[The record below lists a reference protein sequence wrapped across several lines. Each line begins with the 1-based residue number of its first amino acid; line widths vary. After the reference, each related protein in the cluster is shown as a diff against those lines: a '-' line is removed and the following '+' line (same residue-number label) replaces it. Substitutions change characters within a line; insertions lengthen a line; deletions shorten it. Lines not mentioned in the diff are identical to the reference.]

1 LTLRNP
7 TSTFSFSQLVGFRC
21 RLTQPTNI
29 LQLYAIIKRSLI
41 NNYPGIMSDFNNYI
55 QDLQENS
62 QRGGERSHYPSL
74 KRLIEG
80 LMIGIN
86 ARIEEKGNQ
95 AGIPDLTIRKNERI
109 LGYIEAKDIHVDLGK
124 IQKTAQ
130 IKRYL
135 ESNIGYNLILTN
147 YLEFRWYVNGE
158 CEKTAQLADFKSGK
172 IILVNDLQPIREL
185 LQLFLNQKA
194 KDINNYYDLAKEMAA
209 YTKTI
214 RNAIQS
220 SLEIETTT
228 EELNRL
234 QETFKKLLLLDID
247 NDKFAD
253 MYAQTIAY
261 GLFTAKIGHAQNPG
275 EFAFNRTTASIYIT
289 DKIPFLKGLFDLVL
303 GTNSVS
309 KIHKSIE
316 NLIEL
321 FNTINMTNILENF
334 GQETRTEDPVIHF
347 YGTFLAAYESSLRKS
362 RGVYYTPEPVVNFI
376 VRSVNDILV
385 NEEIFDLEYG
395 LGNRKVTILDPA
407 TGTGTFLYAV
417 IKQIRDN
424 VAKYGVDK
432 WNSFLRDAKLLKRL
446 FGFELLMTPYTIA
459 HLKLGLLLGDL
470 GYKFAPAER
479 LKIYLTNAL
488 EAGIKSGELIPGI
501 TQIIAEESS
510 QAAKVKTEISVTV
523 VLGNPPYAVSSQNA
537 SKRKRVLNQDER
549 YLADIEYTGSTW
561 NRIYKT
567 GKAGKTITELTHIGE
582 LLELYK
588 GRVRLEGEKNIQPL
602 DDDYIKFIRFA
613 QYQIENNA
621 QNAGIIG
628 FITNHSYLN
637 GLIHRGMR
645 EELLKYFDRLYIMDL
660 HGNSLLKETTPE
672 GNIDQNVFDIQQG
685 VAILIAVRE
694 KDKPDYGSTAY
705 KSRDGVKEM
714 AKVLYYDLWGRRE
727 DKYKFLESAS
737 LDNVNW
743 IEVKPTEPNYFF
755 APKDFDYEDEYKK
768 EWLLKDIFTKY
779 ATGIE
784 TGKDLYLVSFEKKSL
799 EDVIKDLI
807 NPSTS
812 LLEIEQKYNI
822 KDTTGWPFSKKR
834 TDLSKSSFNSFKMKL
849 YCYRPFDNRY
859 IYFDEFL
866 RRPHKDI
873 MVNLL
878 HDNLTLMA
886 SRQQSEIGFYHI
898 FITNNLG
905 DCNALSLN
913 SRERNYYFPLYTY
926 PNTENKQTNLF
937 LEKTPNLSPKFLE
950 AIKEK
955 LGKIPT
961 PEQIFYYAYAIFHS
975 PTYRTRYAE
984 FLKIDFPRL
993 PLTSNQNLFNSL
1005 AIKGEELV
1013 NLHLMKSDTL
1023 NNLMTTYQTIEDN
1036 QVSEVTYNSEL
1047 QRVYINKQSYFT
1059 NIPPHIWEFKIGGYQ
1074 VLDKWLKDR
1083 KNAKRQL
1090 STEEINHYQK
1100 IVISL
1105 TETFRIM
1112 EEIDRIIPGF
1122 PII

>member
-1 LTLRNP
+1 
-7 TSTFSFSQLVGFRC
+7 
-21 RLTQPTNI
+21 
-29 LQLYAIIKRSLI
+29 
-41 NNYPGIMSDFNNYI
+41 MSDFNNYI

-74 KRLIEG
+74 KRLIED

-95 AGIPDLTIRKNERI
+95 AGIPDLTIRKNDRI
-109 LGYIEAKDIHVDLGK
+109 LGYIEAKDIHIDLGK

-135 ESNIGYNLILTN
+135 ESNIGDNLILTN
-147 YLEFRWYVNGE
+147 YLEFWWYVDGE
-158 CEKTAQLADFKSGK
+158 CEKTAKLADLEEGK
-172 IILVNDLQPIREL
+172 IILINNLQPIREL

-228 EELNRL
+228 EELNQL
-234 QETFKKLLLLDID
+234 KSTFKKLLLLDID

-275 EFAFNRTTASIYIT
+275 QFAFNRTTASIYIS
-289 DKIPFLKGLFDLVL
+289 DRIPFLKGLFDLVL
-303 GTNSVS
+303 GTDSVS

-316 NLIEL
+316 NLIDL
-321 FNTINMTNILENF
+321 FNTIDMTNILENF

-347 YGTFLAAYESSLRKS
+347 YETFLAAYESSLRKS

-376 VRSVNDILV
+376 VRSVDNILDQV
-385 NEEIFDLEYG
+385 FDLEYG

-424 VAKYGVDK
+424 VAKFDIRQ
-432 WNSFLRDAKLLKRL
+432 WNNFLRGARLLNRL

-470 GYKFAPAER
+470 GYKFVPEER
-479 LKIYLTNAL
+479 LKVYLTNAL
-488 EAGIKSGELIPGI
+488 ETGIKEGDLIPGI

-510 QAAKVKTEISVTV
+510 QAGKVKTEIPVMV
-523 VLGNPPYAVSSQNA
+523 VLGNPPYSVSSQNA

-549 YLADIEYTGSTW
+549 YLADIEYTGSAW

-588 GRVRLEGEKNIQPL
+588 GRVRLEKEKNIQPL

-613 QYQIENNA
+613 QYQI
-621 QNAGIIG
+621 QKTPKGYGIIG

-645 EELLKYFDRLYIMDL
+645 EELLKYFDTLYIMDL

-672 GNIDQNVFDIQQG
+672 GNVDQNVFDIQQG

-694 KDKPDYGSTAY
+694 KSEPDYFSTAY

-714 AKVLYYDLWGRRE
+714 AKVLYYDVWGRRE

-737 LDNVNW
+737 LDNINW

-755 APKDFDYEDEYKK
+755 APKNLDYEDEYNK
-768 EWLLKDIFTKY
+768 ELSINDIFPVY
-779 ATGIE
+779 AAGVKTRRDNVCVDYDRE
-784 TGKDLYLVSFEKKSL
+784 TLLNRFCDISINTNL
-799 EDVIKDLI
+799 EELK
-807 NPSTS
+807 
-812 LLEIEQKYNI
+812 EKYNI
-822 KDTTGWPFSKKR
+822 KDTEYWNLEKAKLDIKQDEIESK
-834 TDLSKSSFNSFKMKL
+834 LLL
-849 YCYRPFDNRY
+849 YAYRPFDNRWVY
-859 IYFDEFL
+859 YN
-866 RRPHKDI
+866 HKIIERGDSRKEL
-873 MVNLL
+873 MGHLL
-878 HDNLTLMA
+878 KGNNIALL
-886 SRQQSEIGFYHI
+886 SCRQQVEPGFYHI
-898 FITNNLG
+898 FCSEILTEH
-905 DCNALSLN
+905 CTVSLK
-913 SRERNYYFPLYTY
+913 SREATYVFPLYTY
-926 PNTENKQTNLF
+926 PNTENDQTNLF
-937 LEKTPNLSPKFLE
+937 IERTPNLSPTFLKT
-950 AIKEK
+950 IKEK

-961 PEQIFYYAYAIFHS
+961 PEEIFYYAYAIFHS

-993 PLTSNQNLFNSL
+993 PLTSNQKLFHEL

-1013 NLHLMKSDTL
+1013 NLHLMKSDKL
-1023 NNLMTTYQTIEDN
+1023 NNLITTYQTIGNN
-1036 QVSEVTYNSEL
+1036 QVTEVTYNSEL

-1059 NIPPHIWEFKIGGYQ
+1059 DIPPHIWEFKIGGYQ

-1083 KNAKRQL
+1083 KNANRKL
-1090 STEEINHYQK
+1090 SVEEINHYQK
-1100 IVISL
+1100 IVIAL
-1105 TETFRIM
+1105 TDTLRLM
-1112 EEIDRIIPGF
+1112 QEIDKIIPGF
-1122 PII
+1122 PIE

>member
-1 LTLRNP
+1 
-7 TSTFSFSQLVGFRC
+7 
-21 RLTQPTNI
+21 
-29 LQLYAIIKRSLI
+29 
-41 NNYPGIMSDFNNYI
+41 MSDFNNYI

-95 AGIPDLTIRKNERI
+95 AGIPDLTIRKNDRI
-109 LGYIEAKDIHVDLGK
+109 LGYIEAKDIHIDLGK

-147 YLEFRWYVNGE
+147 YLEFWWYVDGE
-158 CEKTAQLADFKSGK
+158 CEKTAKLADLEEGK
-172 IILVNDLQPIREL
+172 IILINNLQPIREL
-185 LQLFLNQKA
+185 LQLFLNQTA

-228 EELNRL
+228 EELNQL
-234 QETFKKLLLLDID
+234 KSTFKKLLLLDID

-275 EFAFNRTTASIYIT
+275 QFAFNRTTASIYIT
-289 DKIPFLKGLFDLVL
+289 DRIPFLKGLFDLVL
-303 GTNSVS
+303 GTDSVS

-316 NLIEL
+316 NLIDL
-321 FNTINMTNILENF
+321 FNTIDMTNILENF

-347 YGTFLAAYESSLRKS
+347 YETFLAAYESSLRKS

-376 VRSVNDILV
+376 VRSVDNILDQV
-385 NEEIFDLEYG
+385 FDLEYG

-424 VAKYGVDK
+424 VANFDIRQ
-432 WNSFLRDAKLLKRL
+432 WNNFLRGARLLNRL

-470 GYKFAPAER
+470 GYKFVPEER
-479 LKIYLTNAL
+479 LKVYLTNAL
-488 EAGIKSGELIPGI
+488 EAGIKEGDLIPGI

-510 QAAKVKTEISVTV
+510 QAGKVKTEIPVMV
-523 VLGNPPYAVSSQNA
+523 VLGNPPYSVSSQNA

-549 YLADIEYTGSTW
+549 YLADVEYTGSAW

-588 GRVRLEGEKNIQPL
+588 GRVRLEKEKNIQPL

-613 QYQIENNA
+613 QYQI
-621 QNAGIIG
+621 QKTPKGYGIIG

-645 EELLKYFDRLYIMDL
+645 EELLKYFDTLYIMDL

-672 GNIDQNVFDIQQG
+672 GNVDQNVFDIQQG

-694 KDKPDYGSTAY
+694 KSKPDYGSTAY
-705 KSRDGVKEM
+705 KSRDNVKEM
-714 AKVLYYDLWGRRE
+714 AKVLYYDVWGRRE

-737 LDNVNW
+737 LDNINW

-755 APKDFDYEDEYKK
+755 APKNLDYEDEYNK
-768 EWLLKDIFTKY
+768 ELSINDIFPVY
-779 ATGIE
+779 AAGVKIRRDNVCVDYDRE
-784 TGKDLYLVSFEKKSL
+784 TLLNRFCDISINTNL
-799 EDVIKDLI
+799 EELK
-807 NPSTS
+807 
-812 LLEIEQKYNI
+812 EKYNI
-822 KDTTGWPFSKKR
+822 KDTEYWNLEKAKLDIKQDEIESK
-834 TDLSKSSFNSFKMKL
+834 LLL
-849 YCYRPFDNRY
+849 YAYRPFDNRWVY
-859 IYFDEFL
+859 YN
-866 RRPHKDI
+866 HKIIERGDSRKEL
-873 MVNLL
+873 MGHLL
-878 HDNLTLMA
+878 KGNNIALL
-886 SRQQSEIGFYHI
+886 SCRQQVEPGFYHI
-898 FITNNLG
+898 FCSEILTEH
-905 DCNALSLN
+905 CTVSLK
-913 SRERNYYFPLYTY
+913 SREATYVFPLYTY
-926 PNTENKQTNLF
+926 PNTENDQTNLF
-937 LEKTPNLSPKFLE
+937 IERTPNLSPTFLKT
-950 AIKEK
+950 IKEK

-961 PEQIFYYAYAIFHS
+961 PEKIFYYAYAIFHS

-993 PLTSNQNLFNSL
+993 PLTSNQKLFYEL

-1013 NLHLMKSDTL
+1013 NLHLMKSDKL
-1023 NNLMTTYQTIEDN
+1023 NNLITTYQTIGDN
-1036 QVSEVTYNSEL
+1036 QVTEVTYNSEL

-1059 NIPPHIWEFKIGGYQ
+1059 DIPPHIWEFKIGGYQ

-1083 KNAKRQL
+1083 KNANRKL
-1090 STEEINHYQK
+1090 SVEEINHYQK
-1100 IVISL
+1100 IVIAL
-1105 TETFRIM
+1105 TDTLRLM
-1112 EEIDRIIPGF
+1112 QEIDKIIPGF
-1122 PII
+1122 PIE

>member
-1 LTLRNP
+1 M
-7 TSTFSFSQLVGFRC
+7 F
-21 RLTQPTNI
+21 
-29 LQLYAIIKRSLI
+29 
-41 NNYPGIMSDFNNYI
+41 DFNNYI

-74 KRLIEG
+74 KRLIED

-95 AGIPDLTIRKNERI
+95 AGIPDLTIRKNDRI
-109 LGYIEAKDIHVDLGK
+109 LGYIEAKDIHIDLGK

-147 YLEFRWYVNGE
+147 YLEFWWYVDGE
-158 CEKTAQLADFKSGK
+158 CEKTAKLADLEEGK
-172 IILVNDLQPIREL
+172 IILINNLQPIREL
-185 LQLFLNQKA
+185 LQLFLNQTA

-228 EELNRL
+228 EELNQL
-234 QETFKKLLLLDID
+234 KSTFKKLLLLDID

-275 EFAFNRTTASIYIT
+275 QFAFNRTTASIYIT
-289 DKIPFLKGLFDLVL
+289 DRIPFLKGLFDLVL
-303 GTNSVS
+303 GTDSVS

-316 NLIEL
+316 NLIDL
-321 FNTINMTNILENF
+321 FNTIDMTNILENF

-347 YGTFLAAYESSLRKS
+347 YETFLAAYESSLRKS

-376 VRSVNDILV
+376 VRSVDNILDQV
-385 NEEIFDLEYG
+385 FDLEYG

-424 VAKYGVDK
+424 VANFDIRQ
-432 WNSFLRDAKLLKRL
+432 WNNFLRGARLLNRL

-470 GYKFAPAER
+470 GYKFVPEER
-479 LKIYLTNAL
+479 LKVYLTNAL
-488 EAGIKSGELIPGI
+488 EAGIKEGDLIPGI

-510 QAAKVKTEISVTV
+510 QAGKVKTEIPVMV
-523 VLGNPPYAVSSQNA
+523 VLGNPPYSVSSQNA

-549 YLADIEYTGSTW
+549 YLADVEYTGSAW

-567 GKAGKTITELTHIGE
+567 GRAGKTITELTHIGE

-588 GRVRLEGEKNIQPL
+588 GRVRLEKEKNIQPL

-613 QYQIENNA
+613 QYQI
-621 QNAGIIG
+621 QKTPQGYGIIG

-645 EELLKYFDRLYIMDL
+645 EELLKYFDTLYIMDL

-672 GNIDQNVFDIQQG
+672 GNVDQNVFDIQQG

-694 KDKPDYGSTAY
+694 KSEPDYFSTAY

-714 AKVLYYDLWGRRE
+714 AKVLYYDVWGRRE

-737 LDNVNW
+737 LDNINW

-755 APKDFDYEDEYKK
+755 APKNLDYEDEYNK
-768 EWLLKDIFTKY
+768 ELSINDIFPVY
-779 ATGIE
+779 AAGVKTRRDNVCVDYDRE
-784 TGKDLYLVSFEKKSL
+784 TLLNRFCDISINTNL
-799 EDVIKDLI
+799 EELK
-807 NPSTS
+807 
-812 LLEIEQKYNI
+812 EKYNI
-822 KDTTGWPFSKKR
+822 KDTEYWNLEKAKLDIKQDEIESK
-834 TDLSKSSFNSFKMKL
+834 LLL
-849 YCYRPFDNRY
+849 YAYRPFDNRWVY
-859 IYFDEFL
+859 YN
-866 RRPHKDI
+866 HKIIERGDSRKEL
-873 MVNLL
+873 MGHLL
-878 HDNLTLMA
+878 KGNNIALL
-886 SRQQSEIGFYHI
+886 SCRQQVEPGFYHI
-898 FITNNLG
+898 FCSEILTEH
-905 DCNALSLN
+905 CTVSLK
-913 SRERNYYFPLYTY
+913 SREATYVFPLYTY
-926 PNTENKQTNLF
+926 PNTENDQTNLF
-937 LEKTPNLSPKFLE
+937 IERTPNLSPTFLKT
-950 AIKEK
+950 IKEK

-961 PEQIFYYAYAIFHS
+961 PEKIFYYAYAIFHS

-993 PLTSNQNLFNSL
+993 PLTSNQKLFYEL

-1013 NLHLMKSDTL
+1013 NLHLMKSDKL
-1023 NNLMTTYQTIEDN
+1023 NNLITTYQTIGDN
-1036 QVSEVTYNSEL
+1036 QVTEVTYNSEL

-1059 NIPPHIWEFKIGGYQ
+1059 DIPPHIWEFKIGGYQ

-1083 KNAKRQL
+1083 KNANRKL
-1090 STEEINHYQK
+1090 SVEEINHYQK
-1100 IVISL
+1100 IVIAL
-1105 TETFRIM
+1105 TDTLRLM
-1112 EEIDRIIPGF
+1112 QEIDKIIPGF
-1122 PII
+1122 PIE

>member
-1 LTLRNP
+1 
-7 TSTFSFSQLVGFRC
+7 
-21 RLTQPTNI
+21 
-29 LQLYAIIKRSLI
+29 
-41 NNYPGIMSDFNNYI
+41 MSDFNNYI

-62 QRGGERSHYPSL
+62 QRGGERSHYPGL

-80 LMIGIN
+80 LMIGVN

-95 AGIPDLTIRKNERI
+95 AGIPDLTIRKNDRI
-109 LGYIEAKDIHVDLGK
+109 LGYIEAKDINIDVSKIGK
-124 IQKTAQ
+124 TPQL
-130 IKRYL
+130 KRYL

-147 YLEFRWYVNGE
+147 YLEFHWYVDGE
-158 CEKTAQLADFKSGK
+158 CEKTAKLADLEEGK

-228 EELNRL
+228 EELNQL
-234 QETFKKLLLLDID
+234 KSTFKKLLLLDID

-275 EFAFNRTTASIYIT
+275 QFAFNRTTASIYIT
-289 DKIPFLKGLFDLVL
+289 DRIPFLKGLFDLVL
-303 GTNSVS
+303 GTDSVS

-316 NLIEL
+316 NLIDL
-321 FNTINMTNILENF
+321 FNTIDMTNILENF

-347 YGTFLAAYESSLRKS
+347 YETFLAAYESSLRKS

-376 VRSVNDILV
+376 VRSVDNILDKV
-385 NEEIFDLEYG
+385 FDLEYG

-424 VAKYGVDK
+424 VAKFDIRQ
-432 WNSFLRDAKLLKRL
+432 WNNFLRGARLLNRL

-470 GYKFAPAER
+470 GYKFVPEER
-479 LKIYLTNAL
+479 LKVYLTNAL
-488 EAGIKSGELIPGI
+488 ETGIKEGDLIPGI

-510 QAAKVKTEISVTV
+510 QAGKVKTEIPVMV
-523 VLGNPPYAVSSQNA
+523 VLGNPPYSVSSQNA

-549 YLADIEYTGSTW
+549 YLADIEYTGSAW

-588 GRVRLEGEKNIQPL
+588 GRVRLEKEKNIQPL

-613 QYQIENNA
+613 QYQI
-621 QNAGIIG
+621 QKTPKGYGIIG

-645 EELLKYFDRLYIMDL
+645 EELLKYFDTLYIMDL

-672 GNIDQNVFDIQQG
+672 GNVDQNVFDIQQG

-694 KDKPDYGSTAY
+694 KSEPDYFSTAY

-714 AKVLYYDLWGRRE
+714 AKVLYYDVWGRRE

-737 LDNVNW
+737 LDNINW

-755 APKDFDYEDEYKK
+755 APKNLDYEDEYNK
-768 EWLLKDIFTKY
+768 ELSINDIFPVY
-779 ATGIE
+779 AAGVKTRRDNVCVDYDRE
-784 TGKDLYLVSFEKKSL
+784 TLLNRFCDISINTNL
-799 EDVIKDLI
+799 EELK
-807 NPSTS
+807 
-812 LLEIEQKYNI
+812 EKYNI
-822 KDTTGWPFSKKR
+822 KDTEYWNLEKAKLDIKQDEIESK
-834 TDLSKSSFNSFKMKL
+834 LLL
-849 YCYRPFDNRY
+849 YAYRPFDNRWVY
-859 IYFDEFL
+859 YN
-866 RRPHKDI
+866 HKIIERGDSRKEL
-873 MVNLL
+873 MGHLL
-878 HDNLTLMA
+878 KGNNIALL
-886 SRQQSEIGFYHI
+886 SCRQQVEPGFYHI
-898 FITNNLG
+898 FCSEILTEH
-905 DCNALSLN
+905 CTVSLK
-913 SRERNYYFPLYTY
+913 SREATYVFPLYTY
-926 PNTENKQTNLF
+926 PNTENDQTNLF
-937 LEKTPNLSPKFLE
+937 IERTPNLSPTFLKT
-950 AIKEK
+950 IKEK

-961 PEQIFYYAYAIFHS
+961 PEEIFYYAYAIFHS

-993 PLTSNQNLFNSL
+993 PLTSNQKLFHEL

-1013 NLHLMKSDTL
+1013 NLHLMKSDKLNTL
-1023 NNLMTTYQTIEDN
+1023 ITTYQTIGDN

-1059 NIPPHIWEFKIGGYQ
+1059 DIPPHIWEFKIGGYQ

-1083 KNAKRQL
+1083 KNANRKL
-1090 STEEINHYQK
+1090 SVEEINHYQK
-1100 IVISL
+1100 IVIAL
-1105 TETFRIM
+1105 TDTLRLM
-1112 EEIDRIIPGF
+1112 QEIDKIIPGF
-1122 PII
+1122 PIE

>member
-1 LTLRNP
+1 MYLM
-7 TSTFSFSQLVGFRC
+7 
-21 RLTQPTNI
+21 
-29 LQLYAIIKRSLI
+29 
-41 NNYPGIMSDFNNYI
+41 NNFNHYI
-55 QDLQENS
+55 QNLQKNIKH
-62 QRGGERSHYPSL
+62 GGERSHYSSL
-74 KRLIEG
+74 QSLIEG
-80 LMIGIN
+80 LEIGIN
-86 ARIEEKGNQ
+86 TIVEEKGNQ
-95 AGIPDLTIRKNERI
+95 AGIPDLTIRKNDRVV
-109 LGYIEAKDIHVDLGK
+109 GYIEAKDININISKLD
-124 IQKTAQ
+124 QKNEKQ

-135 ESNIGYNLILTN
+135 ESNIGYNFILTN
-147 YLEFRWYVNGE
+147 YLQFRWYVNGE
-158 CEKTAQLADFKSGK
+158 CEKIAELATLEQEE
-172 IILVNDLQPIREL
+172 IILVDNLQPIREL
-185 LQLFLNQKA
+185 LQSFLNQKA

-214 RNAIQS
+214 RNAIEL
-220 SLEIETTT
+220 SLVIEDSN

-234 QETFKKLLLLDID
+234 KETFKKLLLLDID

-275 EFAFNRTTASIYIT
+275 EFTFNRTTASIYIS
-289 DKIPFLKGLFDLVL
+289 DRIPFLKGLFDLVL

-309 KIHKSIE
+309 KIHKSTE
-316 NLIEL
+316 NLIDL
-321 FNTINMTNILENF
+321 FNNIDMTNILENF

-347 YGTFLAAYESSLRKS
+347 YETFLAAYQASLRKS

-376 VRSVNDILV
+376 VRSVNELLV

-432 WNSFLRDAKLLKRL
+432 WNSFLRDAKLLNRL

-470 GYKFAPAER
+470 GYKFAPQER
-479 LKIYLTNAL
+479 LKVYLTNTL
-488 EAGIKSGELIPGI
+488 EEGIKQGDLIPGI

-523 VLGNPPYAVSSQNA
+523 VLGNPPYSVSSQNA
-537 SKRKRVLNQDER
+537 SKRKRILNQDER
-549 YLADIEYTGSTW
+549 YLADVEYTGSVW

-567 GKAGKTITELTHIGE
+567 GKADKTITELTHIGE

-613 QYQIENNA
+613 QYQIENNS

-645 EELLKYFDRLYIMDL
+645 EELLKYFDKLYIMDL
-660 HGNSLLKETTPE
+660 HGNSLLKETTPD
-672 GNIDQNVFDIQQG
+672 GNVDQNVFDIQQG

-694 KDKPDYGSTAY
+694 KSKPDYGSSAY
-705 KSRDGVKEM
+705 KSRDGIKEM
-714 AKVLYYDLWGRRE
+714 AKVLYYDVWGSRE
-727 DKYKFLESAS
+727 EKYKFLESAS
-737 LDNVNW
+737 LNNVDW
-743 IEVKPTEPNYFF
+743 IELQPTEPNYFF
-755 APKDFDYEDEYKK
+755 APKNLDYEDEYKQH
-768 EWLLKDIFTKY
+768 WLLKDIFTKY

-799 EDVIKDLI
+799 ENIIKDLI
-807 NPSTS
+807 NPSIS
-812 LLEIEQKYNI
+812 LVEIEQKYNI

-834 TDLSKSSFNSFKMKL
+834 TELTKSLFNSFNIKP

-859 IYFDEFL
+859 IYFDDFL

-873 MVNLL
+873 MLNLL
-878 HDNLTLMA
+878 HENLTLMA
-886 SRQQSEIGFYHI
+886 SRQQTEVGFYHI
-898 FITNNLG
+898 FISNNLG

-926 PNTENKQTNLF
+926 PNTENEQTNLF

-950 AIKEK
+950 SIKEK
-955 LGKIPT
+955 LGKTPT

-993 PLTSNQNLFNSL
+993 PLTSNENLFNEL

-1013 NLHLMKSDTL
+1013 NLHLMKSDIL
-1023 NNLMTTYQTIEDN
+1023 NNLITTYQSIGDN
-1036 QVSEVTYNSEL
+1036 QVSEATYNSEL
-1047 QRVYINKQSYFT
+1047 QRVYINKQNYFT
-1059 NIPPHIWEFKIGGYQ
+1059 DIPPHIWEFKIGGYQ

-1083 KNAKRQL
+1083 KNAKREL
-1090 STEEINHYQK
+1090 SAEEIIHYQK
-1100 IVISL
+1100 IVIAL
-1105 TETFRIM
+1105 TETLRLM
-1112 EEIDRIIPGF
+1112 QEIDIIIPGF
-1122 PII
+1122 PIE

>member
-1 LTLRNP
+1 
-7 TSTFSFSQLVGFRC
+7 
-21 RLTQPTNI
+21 
-29 LQLYAIIKRSLI
+29 
-41 NNYPGIMSDFNNYI
+41 MSDFNNYI

-74 KRLIEG
+74 KRLIED

-95 AGIPDLTIRKNERI
+95 AGIPDLTIRKNDRI
-109 LGYIEAKDIHVDLGK
+109 LGYIEAKDIHIDLGK

-135 ESNIGYNLILTN
+135 ESNIGDNLILTN
-147 YLEFRWYVNGE
+147 YLEFWWYVDGE
-158 CEKTAQLADFKSGK
+158 CEKTAKLADLEEGK
-172 IILVNDLQPIREL
+172 IILINNLQPIREL

-228 EELNRL
+228 EELNQL
-234 QETFKKLLLLDID
+234 KSTFKKLLLLDID

-275 EFAFNRTTASIYIT
+275 QFAFNRTTASIYIS
-289 DKIPFLKGLFDLVL
+289 DRIPFLKGLFDLVL
-303 GTNSVS
+303 GTDSVS

-316 NLIEL
+316 NLIDL
-321 FNTINMTNILENF
+321 FNTIDMTNILENF

-347 YGTFLAAYESSLRKS
+347 YETFLAAYESSLRKS

-376 VRSVNDILV
+376 VRSVDNILDQV
-385 NEEIFDLEYG
+385 FDLEYG

-424 VAKYGVDK
+424 VAKFDIRQ
-432 WNSFLRDAKLLKRL
+432 WNNFLRGARLLNRL

-470 GYKFAPAER
+470 GYKFVPEER
-479 LKIYLTNAL
+479 LKVYLTNAL
-488 EAGIKSGELIPGI
+488 ETGIKEGDLIPGI

-510 QAAKVKTEISVTV
+510 QAGKVKTEIPVMV
-523 VLGNPPYAVSSQNA
+523 VLGNPPYSVSSQNA

-549 YLADIEYTGSTW
+549 YLADIEYTGSAW

-588 GRVRLEGEKNIQPL
+588 GRVRLEKEKNIQPL

-613 QYQIENNA
+613 QYQI
-621 QNAGIIG
+621 QKTPKGYGIIG

-645 EELLKYFDRLYIMDL
+645 EELLKYFDTLYIMDL

-672 GNIDQNVFDIQQG
+672 GNVDQNVFDIQQG

-694 KDKPDYGSTAY
+694 KSEPDYFSTAY

-714 AKVLYYDLWGRRE
+714 AKVLYYDVWGRRE
-727 DKYKFLESAS
+727 EKYKFLESAS
-737 LDNVNW
+737 LDNINW

-755 APKDFDYEDEYKK
+755 APKNLDYEDEYNK
-768 EWLLKDIFTKY
+768 ELSINDIFPVY
-779 ATGIE
+779 AAGVKTRRDNVCVDYDRE
-784 TGKDLYLVSFEKKSL
+784 TLLNRFCDISINTNL
-799 EDVIKDLI
+799 EELK
-807 NPSTS
+807 
-812 LLEIEQKYNI
+812 EKYNI
-822 KDTTGWPFSKKR
+822 KDTEYWNLEKAKLDIKQDEIESK
-834 TDLSKSSFNSFKMKL
+834 LLL
-849 YCYRPFDNRY
+849 YAYRPFDNRWVY
-859 IYFDEFL
+859 YN
-866 RRPHKDI
+866 HKIIERGDSRKEL
-873 MVNLL
+873 MGHLL
-878 HDNLTLMA
+878 KGNNIALL
-886 SRQQSEIGFYHI
+886 SCRQQVEPGFYHI
-898 FITNNLG
+898 FCSEILTEH
-905 DCNALSLN
+905 CTVSLK
-913 SRERNYYFPLYTY
+913 SREATYVFPLYTY
-926 PNTENKQTNLF
+926 PNTENDQTNLF
-937 LEKTPNLSPKFLE
+937 IERTPNLSPTFLKT
-950 AIKEK
+950 IKEK

-961 PEQIFYYAYAIFHS
+961 PEEIFYYAYAIFHS

-993 PLTSNQNLFNSL
+993 PLTSNQKLFHEL

-1013 NLHLMKSDTL
+1013 NLHLMKSDKLNTL
-1023 NNLMTTYQTIEDN
+1023 ITTYQTIGDN

-1059 NIPPHIWEFKIGGYQ
+1059 DIPPHIWEFKIGGYQ

-1083 KNAKRQL
+1083 KNANRKL
-1090 STEEINHYQK
+1090 SVEEINHYQK
-1100 IVISL
+1100 IVIAL
-1105 TETFRIM
+1105 TDTLRLM
-1112 EEIDRIIPGF
+1112 QEIDKIIPGF
-1122 PII
+1122 PIE

>member
-1 LTLRNP
+1 
-7 TSTFSFSQLVGFRC
+7 
-21 RLTQPTNI
+21 
-29 LQLYAIIKRSLI
+29 
-41 NNYPGIMSDFNNYI
+41 MSDFNNYI

-74 KRLIEG
+74 KRLIEV

-95 AGIPDLTIRKNERI
+95 AGIPDLTIRKNDRI
-109 LGYIEAKDIHVDLGK
+109 LGYIEAKDIHIDLGK

-147 YLEFRWYVNGE
+147 YLEFWWYVDGE
-158 CEKTAQLADFKSGK
+158 CEKTAKLADLEEGK
-172 IILVNDLQPIREL
+172 IILINNLQPIREL
-185 LQLFLNQKA
+185 LQLFLNQTA

-228 EELNRL
+228 EELNQL
-234 QETFKKLLLLDID
+234 KSTFKKLLLLDID

-275 EFAFNRTTASIYIT
+275 QFAFNRTTASIYIT
-289 DKIPFLKGLFDLVL
+289 DRIPFLKGLFDLVL
-303 GTNSVS
+303 GTDSVS

-316 NLIEL
+316 NLIDL
-321 FNTINMTNILENF
+321 FNTIDMTNILENF

-347 YGTFLAAYESSLRKS
+347 YETFLAAYESSLRKS

-376 VRSVNDILV
+376 VRSVDNILDQV
-385 NEEIFDLEYG
+385 FDLEYG

-424 VAKYGVDK
+424 VANFDIRQ
-432 WNSFLRDAKLLKRL
+432 WNNFLRGARLLNRL

-470 GYKFAPAER
+470 GYKFVPEER
-479 LKIYLTNAL
+479 LKVYLTNAL
-488 EAGIKSGELIPGI
+488 EAGIKEGDLIPGI

-510 QAAKVKTEISVTV
+510 QAGKVKTEIPVMV
-523 VLGNPPYAVSSQNA
+523 VLGNPPYSVSSQNA

-549 YLADIEYTGSTW
+549 YLADIEYTGSAW

-588 GRVRLEGEKNIQPL
+588 GRVRLEKEKNIQPL

-613 QYQIENNA
+613 QYQI
-621 QNAGIIG
+621 QKTPKGYGIIG

-645 EELLKYFDRLYIMDL
+645 EELLKYFDTLYIMDL

-672 GNIDQNVFDIQQG
+672 GNVDQNVFDIQQG

-694 KDKPDYGSTAY
+694 KSEPDYFSTAY

-714 AKVLYYDLWGRRE
+714 AKVLYYDLWGSRE

-737 LDNVNW
+737 LDSVDW
-743 IEVKPTEPNYFF
+743 IELQPTEPNYFF
-755 APKDFDYEDEYKK
+755 APKDFDLATEYNQGC
-768 EWLLKDIFTKY
+768 LISDIF
-779 ATGIE
+779 I
-784 TGKDLYLVSFEKKSL
+784 
-799 EDVIKDLI
+799 I
-807 NPSTS
+807 NSS
-812 LLEIEQKYNI
+812 GF
-822 KDTTGWPFSKKR
+822 TTHR
-834 TDLSKSSFNSFKMKL
+834 
-849 YCYRPFDNRY
+849 DN
-859 IYFDEFL
+859 F
-866 RRPHKDI
+866 
-873 MVNLL
+873 
-878 HDNLTLMA
+878 A
-886 SRQQSEIGFYHI
+886 
-898 FITNNLG
+898 
-905 DCNALSLN
+905 
-913 SRERNYYFPLYTY
+913 
-926 PNTENKQTNLF
+926 
-937 LEKTPNLSPKFLE
+937 
-950 AIKEK
+950 
-955 LGKIPT
+955 
-961 PEQIFYYAYAIFHS
+961 
-975 PTYRTRYAE
+975 
-984 FLKIDFPRL
+984 IDF
-993 PLTSNQNLFNSL
+993 
-1005 AIKGEELV
+1005 
-1013 NLHLMKSDTL
+1013 
-1023 NNLMTTYQTIEDN
+1023 
-1036 QVSEVTYNSEL
+1036 
-1047 QRVYINKQSYFT
+1047 
-1059 NIPPHIWEFKIGGYQ
+1059 
-1074 VLDKWLKDR
+1074 DR
-1083 KNAKRQL
+1083 
-1090 STEEINHYQK
+1090 
-1100 IVISL
+1100 
-1105 TETFRIM
+1105 
-1112 EEIDRIIPGF
+1112 D
-1122 PII
+1122 

>member
-1 LTLRNP
+1 
-7 TSTFSFSQLVGFRC
+7 
-21 RLTQPTNI
+21 
-29 LQLYAIIKRSLI
+29 
-41 NNYPGIMSDFNNYI
+41 MSDFNNDINNYI
-55 QDLQENS
+55 QDLQENLKS
-62 QRGGERSHYPSL
+62 GGQSSHYPSL
-74 KRLIEG
+74 KRFIEG
-80 LMIGIN
+80 LMMGIN

-109 LGYIEAKDIHVDLGK
+109 LGYIEAKDINIDLTK
-124 IQKTAQ
+124 IEKTPQ
-130 IKRYL
+130 LKRYL
-135 ESNIGYNLILTN
+135 ESNIGDNLILTN

-158 CEKTAQLADFKSGK
+158 CEKTAQLADLKSGK
-172 IILVNDLQPIREL
+172 IILINDLQPIREL

-220 SLEIETTT
+220 SLERETTT

-234 QETFKKLLLLDID
+234 KETFKKLLLLDID

-261 GLFTAKIGHAQNPG
+261 GLFTAKIGHVQNPG
-275 EFAFNRTTASIYIT
+275 QFTFNRTTAGIYIT
-289 DKIPFLKGLFDLVL
+289 DRIPFLKGFFDIVI
-303 GTNSVS
+303 NSDNVS
-309 KIHKSIE
+309 NIHQSIE
-316 NLIEL
+316 NLVEL
-321 FNTINMTNILENF
+321 LNTVDMTNILENF
-334 GQETRTEDPVIHF
+334 GRETRTQDPVLHF
-347 YGTFLAAYESSLRKS
+347 YETFLAAYESSLRKS

-376 VRSVNDILV
+376 VGAVNDILRD
-385 NEEIFDLEYG
+385 EKIFDLEDG
-395 LGNRKVTILDPA
+395 LGSRKVTILDPA

-424 VAKYGVDK
+424 LTKFDIRQ
-432 WNSFLRDAKLLKRL
+432 WHNFLRGTRLLNRL

-470 GYKFAPAER
+470 GYKFAPEER
-479 LKIYLTNAL
+479 LKVYLTNAL
-488 EAGIKSGELIPGI
+488 EAGIKEGHLIPGI

-510 QAAKVKTEISVTV
+510 QAGKVKTEIPVMV
-523 VLGNPPYAVSSQNA
+523 VLGNPPYSVSSQNA

-549 YLADIEYTGSTW
+549 YLADIEYTGSVW

-613 QYQIENNA
+613 QYQL
-621 QNAGIIG
+621 QKTPKGYGIIG

-645 EELLKYFDRLYIMDL
+645 EELLKYFDTLYIMDL

-672 GNIDQNVFDIQQG
+672 GNVDQNVFDIQQG

-694 KDKPDYGSTAY
+694 KSEPDYFSTAY

-727 DKYKFLESAS
+727 DKYKFLESVS
-737 LDNVNW
+737 LDNIDW

-755 APKDFDYEDEYKK
+755 APKNLDYEDEYKR
-768 EWLLKDIFTKY
+768 ELSITDIFPIY
-779 ATGIE
+779 AAGVKTRRDNVCVDYDRE
-784 TGKDLYLVSFEKKSL
+784 T
-799 EDVIKDLI
+799 LI
-807 NPSTS
+807 NRFRDISINTN
-812 LLEIEQKYNI
+812 LEELKQKYNI
-822 KDTTGWPFSKKR
+822 KDTEYWSLEKAKLDIKQDEIESK
-834 TDLSKSSFNSFKMKL
+834 LL
-849 YCYRPFDNRY
+849 VYAYRPFDNRWVY
-859 IYFDEFL
+859 YNPKIIERGDSRKEL
-866 RRPHKDI
+866 MGH
-873 MVNLL
+873 LL
-878 HDNLTLMA
+878 KGNNIALL
-886 SRQQSEIGFYHI
+886 SCRQQVEPGFHHIFCSEILTEHC
-898 FITNNLG
+898 TV
-905 DCNALSLN
+905 SLK
-913 SRERNYYFPLYTY
+913 SREATYVFPLYIY
-926 PNTENKQTNLF
+926 PNIENKQTNLF

-955 LGKIPT
+955 LGKIPP
-961 PEQIFYYAYAIFHS
+961 PEEIFYYAYAIFHS

-1013 NLHLMKSDTL
+1013 NFHLMKSDTL
-1023 NNLMTTYQTIEDN
+1023 NNLMTTYQQIGDN
-1036 QVSEVTYNSEL
+1036 QITEVTYHSEL
-1047 QRVYINKQSYFT
+1047 EIVYVNKQNYFT
-1059 NIPPHIWEFKIGGYQ
+1059 NIPQHIWEFKIGGYQ

-1083 KNAKRQL
+1083 KNAKREL
-1090 STEEINHYQK
+1090 STQEINHYQK
-1100 IVISL
+1100 VVTSL

-1112 EEIDRIIPGF
+1112 QEIDQIIPHF
-1122 PII
+1122 PLK

>member
-1 LTLRNP
+1 
-7 TSTFSFSQLVGFRC
+7 
-21 RLTQPTNI
+21 
-29 LQLYAIIKRSLI
+29 
-41 NNYPGIMSDFNNYI
+41 MSDFNNYI

-303 GTNSVS
+303 GTDSVS

-321 FNTINMTNILENF
+321 FNTIDMTNILENF

-347 YGTFLAAYESSLRKS
+347 YETFLAAYESSLRKS

>member
-1 LTLRNP
+1 
-7 TSTFSFSQLVGFRC
+7 
-21 RLTQPTNI
+21 
-29 LQLYAIIKRSLI
+29 
-41 NNYPGIMSDFNNYI
+41 MSDFNNNINNYI

-62 QRGGERSHYPSL
+62 QRGGERSHYSSL
-74 KRLIEG
+74 QSLIES
-80 LMIGIN
+80 LEIGIN
-86 ARIEEKGNQ
+86 TIVKEKGNQ
-95 AGIPDLTIRKNERI
+95 AGIPDLTIRKNDRI
-109 LGYIEAKDIHVDLGK
+109 LGYIEAKDINIDLTK
-124 IQKTAQ
+124 IEKTPQ
-130 IKRYL
+130 LKRYL
-135 ESNIGYNLILTN
+135 ESNIGDNLILTN
-147 YLEFRWYVNGE
+147 YLEFHWYVNGE
-158 CEKTAQLADFKSGK
+158 CEKTAKLADLKSGK
-172 IILVNDLQPIREL
+172 IIVINDLQPIREL
-185 LQLFLNQKA
+185 LQSFLNQKA

-234 QETFKKLLLLDID
+234 KETFKKLLLLDID

-261 GLFTAKIGHAQNPG
+261 GLFTAKIGHVQNPG
-275 EFAFNRTTASIYIT
+275 QFAFNRTTAGIYIT
-289 DKIPFLKGLFDLVL
+289 DKIPFLKGFFDIVI
-303 GTNSVS
+303 NSDNVS
-309 KIHKSIE
+309 NIHQSIE
-316 NLIEL
+316 NLVEL
-321 FNTINMTNILENF
+321 LNTVDMTNILENF
-334 GQETRTEDPVIHF
+334 GRETRTEDPVLHF
-347 YGTFLAAYESSLRKS
+347 YETFLAAYESSLRKS

-432 WNSFLRDAKLLKRL
+432 WNSFLRGTRLLNRL
-446 FGFELLMTPYTIA
+446 FGFELLMTSYTIA

-470 GYKFAPAER
+470 GYKFAPEER

-488 EAGIKSGELIPGI
+488 EAGIKEDDLIPGI

-510 QAAKVKTEISVTV
+510 QAAKVKTEIPVMV
-523 VLGNPPYAVSSQNA
+523 VLGNPPYSVSSQNA

-549 YLADIEYTGSTW
+549 YLADIEYTGSVW

-613 QYQIENNA
+613 QYQL
-621 QNAGIIG
+621 QKTPKGYGIIG

-645 EELLKYFDRLYIMDL
+645 EELLRYFDRLYIMDL

-672 GNIDQNVFDIQQG
+672 GNVDQNVFDIQQG

-694 KDKPDYGSTAY
+694 KDKPDYFSTAY

-737 LDNVNW
+737 LDNIDW
-743 IEVKPTEPNYFF
+743 IEVKPTEPNYFL
-755 APKDFDYEDEYKK
+755 APKNLDYEDEYQRD
-768 EWLLKDIFTKY
+768 LSMTDIFPIY
-779 ATGIE
+779 AAGVKTRRDNICVDYDRE
-784 TGKDLYLVSFEKKSL
+784 T
-799 EDVIKDLI
+799 LI
-807 NPSTS
+807 NRFHDISINTN
-812 LLEIEQKYNI
+812 LEELKQKYNI
-822 KDTTGWPFSKKR
+822 KDTEYWTLEKAKLDIKQDEIESK
-834 TDLSKSSFNSFKMKL
+834 LLL
-849 YCYRPFDNRY
+849 YAYRPFDNRWVY
-859 IYFDEFL
+859 YN
-866 RRPHKDI
+866 HKIIERGDSRKEL
-873 MVNLL
+873 MGHLL
-878 HDNLTLMA
+878 KSNNIALL
-886 SRQQSEIGFYHI
+886 SCRQQVESGFHHIFCSEILTEH
-898 FITNNLG
+898 
-905 DCNALSLN
+905 CSVSLK
-913 SRERNYYFPLYTY
+913 SREATYVFPLYIY

-950 AIKEK
+950 AIKDK
-955 LGKIPT
+955 LGTIPT

-975 PTYRTRYAE
+975 PIYRTRYAE

-993 PLTSNQNLFNSL
+993 PLTSNENLFNSL

-1013 NLHLMKSDTL
+1013 NLHLMKSHTL
-1023 NNLMTTYQTIEDN
+1023 NNFMTTYQQIGDN
-1036 QVSEVTYNSEL
+1036 QITEVTYHSEL
-1047 QRVYINKQSYFT
+1047 QRVYVNKQNYFT
-1059 NIPPHIWEFKIGGYQ
+1059 NIPQHIWEFKIGGYQ

-1083 KNAKRQL
+1083 KNAKREL
-1090 STEEINHYQK
+1090 STQEVNHYQK

-1112 EEIDRIIPGF
+1112 QEIDQIIPHF
-1122 PII
+1122 PLK

>member
-1 LTLRNP
+1 
-7 TSTFSFSQLVGFRC
+7 
-21 RLTQPTNI
+21 
-29 LQLYAIIKRSLI
+29 
-41 NNYPGIMSDFNNYI
+41 MSDFNNYI
-55 QDLQENS
+55 QDLQENLKS
-62 QRGGERSHYPSL
+62 GGQSSHYPSL

-80 LMIGIN
+80 LMMGIN

-109 LGYIEAKDIHVDLGK
+109 LGYIEAKDINIDLTK
-124 IQKTAQ
+124 IEKTPQ
-130 IKRYL
+130 LKRYL
-135 ESNIGYNLILTN
+135 ESNIGDNLILTN

-158 CEKTAQLADFKSGK
+158 CEKTAKLADLKSGK
-172 IILVNDLQPIREL
+172 IILINDLQPIREL

-234 QETFKKLLLLDID
+234 KETFKKLLLLDID

-261 GLFTAKIGHAQNPG
+261 GLFTAKIGHVQNPG
-275 EFAFNRTTASIYIT
+275 QFAFNRTTAGIYIT
-289 DKIPFLKGLFDLVL
+289 DRIPFLKGFFDIVI
-303 GTNSVS
+303 NSDNVS
-309 KIHKSIE
+309 NIHQSIE
-316 NLIEL
+316 NLVEL
-321 FNTINMTNILENF
+321 LNTVDMTNILENF
-334 GQETRTEDPVIHF
+334 GRETRTEDPVLHF
-347 YGTFLAAYESSLRKS
+347 YETFLAAYESSLRKS

-376 VRSVNDILV
+376 VRSVDDILDKV
-385 NEEIFDLEYG
+385 FDLEYG
-395 LGNRKVTILDPA
+395 LGNHKVTILDPA

-424 VAKYGVDK
+424 LTKFDIRQ
-432 WNSFLRDAKLLKRL
+432 WLNFLRGTRLLNRL
-446 FGFELLMTPYTIA
+446 FGFELLMTSYTIA

-470 GYKFAPAER
+470 GYKFAPEER
-479 LKIYLTNAL
+479 LKVYLTNAL
-488 EAGIKSGELIPGI
+488 EAGIKEDDLIPGI

-510 QAAKVKTEISVTV
+510 QAGKVKTEIPVMV

-549 YLADIEYTGSTW
+549 YLADIEYTGSAW

-613 QYQIENNA
+613 QYQL
-621 QNAGIIG
+621 QKTPKGYGIIG

-645 EELLKYFDRLYIMDL
+645 EELLKYFDILYIMDL

-672 GNIDQNVFDIQQG
+672 GNIDQNLFDIQQG

-694 KDKPDYGSTAY
+694 KDKPDYDSTAY
-705 KSRDGVKEM
+705 KSRDGVQEM
-714 AKVLYYDLWGRRE
+714 ARVLYYDLWGRRE

-737 LDNVNW
+737 LDNINW

-755 APKDFDYEDEYKK
+755 APKNLDYEDEYQRD
-768 EWLLKDIFTKY
+768 LSITDIFPIY
-779 ATGIE
+779 AAGVKTRRDNVCVDYDRE
-784 TGKDLYLVSFEKKSL
+784 T
-799 EDVIKDLI
+799 LI
-807 NPSTS
+807 NRFHDISINTN
-812 LLEIEQKYNI
+812 LEELKQKYNI
-822 KDTTGWPFSKKR
+822 KDTEYWSLEKAKLDIKQDEIESK
-834 TDLSKSSFNSFKMKL
+834 LLL
-849 YCYRPFDNRY
+849 YAYRPFDNRWVY
-859 IYFDEFL
+859 YNPKIIERGDSRKEL
-866 RRPHKDI
+866 MGH
-873 MVNLL
+873 LL
-878 HDNLTLMA
+878 KGNNIALL
-886 SRQQSEIGFYHI
+886 SCRQQVEPGFYHI
-898 FITNNLG
+898 FCSEILTEH
-905 DCNALSLN
+905 CTVSLK
-913 SRERNYYFPLYTY
+913 SREATYVFPLYIY

-950 AIKEK
+950 TIKEK
-955 LGKIPT
+955 LGKIP
-961 PEQIFYYAYAIFHS
+961 PPKQIFYYAYAIFHS

-993 PLTSNQNLFNSL
+993 PLTSNQNLFHEL

-1013 NLHLMKSDTL
+1013 NLHLMKSDKL
-1023 NNLMTTYQTIEDN
+1023 NNFMTTYQQIGDN
-1036 QVSEVTYNSEL
+1036 QITEVTYHSEL
-1047 QRVYINKQSYFT
+1047 QRVYVNKQNYFT
-1059 NIPPHIWEFKIGGYQ
+1059 NIPQHIWEFKIGGYH

-1083 KNAKRQL
+1083 KNAKREL
-1090 STEEINHYQK
+1090 STPEINHYQK

-1112 EEIDRIIPGF
+1112 QEIDQIIPHF
-1122 PII
+1122 PLK

>member
-1 LTLRNP
+1 MYLM
-7 TSTFSFSQLVGFRC
+7 
-21 RLTQPTNI
+21 
-29 LQLYAIIKRSLI
+29 
-41 NNYPGIMSDFNNYI
+41 NNFNHYI
-55 QDLQENS
+55 QNLQKNIKH
-62 QRGGERSHYPSL
+62 GGERSHYSSL
-74 KRLIEG
+74 QSLIEG
-80 LMIGIN
+80 LEIGIN
-86 ARIEEKGNQ
+86 TIVEEKGNQ
-95 AGIPDLTIRKNERI
+95 AGIPDLTIRKNDRVV
-109 LGYIEAKDIHVDLGK
+109 GYIEAKDININISKLD
-124 IQKTAQ
+124 QKNEKQ

-135 ESNIGYNLILTN
+135 ESNIGYNFILTN
-147 YLEFRWYVNGE
+147 YLQFRWYVNGE
-158 CEKTAQLADFKSGK
+158 CEKIAELATLEQEE
-172 IILVNDLQPIREL
+172 IILVDNLQPIREL
-185 LQLFLNQKA
+185 LQSFLNQKA

-214 RNAIQS
+214 RNAIEL
-220 SLEIETTT
+220 SLVIEDSN

-234 QETFKKLLLLDID
+234 KETFKKLLLLDID

-275 EFAFNRTTASIYIT
+275 EFTFNRTTASIYIS
-289 DKIPFLKGLFDLVL
+289 DRIPFLKGLFDLVL

-309 KIHKSIE
+309 KIHKSTE
-316 NLIEL
+316 NLIDL
-321 FNTINMTNILENF
+321 FNNIDMTNILENF

-347 YGTFLAAYESSLRKS
+347 YETFLAAYQASLRKS

-376 VRSVNDILV
+376 VRSVNELLV

-432 WNSFLRDAKLLKRL
+432 WNSFLRDAKLLNRL

-470 GYKFAPAER
+470 GYKFAPQER
-479 LKIYLTNAL
+479 LKVYLTNTL
-488 EAGIKSGELIPGI
+488 EEGIKQGDLIPGI

-523 VLGNPPYAVSSQNA
+523 VLGNPPYSVSSQNA
-537 SKRKRVLNQDER
+537 SKRKRILNQDER
-549 YLADIEYTGSTW
+549 YLADVEYTGSVW

-567 GKAGKTITELTHIGE
+567 GKADKTITELTHIGE

-613 QYQIENNA
+613 QYQIENNS
-621 QNAGIIG
+621 QDAGIIG

-645 EELLKYFDRLYIMDL
+645 EELLKYFDKLYIMDL
-660 HGNSLLKETTPE
+660 HGNSLLKETTPD
-672 GNIDQNVFDIQQG
+672 GNVDQNVFDIQQG

-694 KDKPDYGSTAY
+694 KSKPDYGSSAY
-705 KSRDGVKEM
+705 KSRDGIKEM
-714 AKVLYYDLWGRRE
+714 AKVLYYDVWGSRE
-727 DKYKFLESAS
+727 EKYKFLESAS
-737 LDNVNW
+737 LNNVDW
-743 IEVKPTEPNYFF
+743 IELQPTEPNYFF
-755 APKDFDYEDEYKK
+755 APKNLDYEDEYKQY
-768 EWLLKDIFTKY
+768 WLLKDIFTKY

-799 EDVIKDLI
+799 ENIIKDLI
-807 NPSTS
+807 NPSIS
-812 LLEIEQKYNI
+812 LVEIEQKYNI

-834 TDLSKSSFNSFKMKL
+834 TELTKSLFNSFNIKP

-859 IYFDEFL
+859 IYFDDFL

-873 MVNLL
+873 MLNLL
-878 HDNLTLMA
+878 HENLTLMA
-886 SRQQSEIGFYHI
+886 SRQQTEVGFYHI
-898 FITNNLG
+898 FISNNLG

-955 LGKIPT
+955 LGKTPT

-993 PLTSNQNLFNSL
+993 PLTSNENLFNEL

-1013 NLHLMKSDTL
+1013 NLHLMKSDIL
-1023 NNLMTTYQTIEDN
+1023 NNLITTYQSIGDN
-1036 QVSEVTYNSEL
+1036 QVSEATYNSEL
-1047 QRVYINKQSYFT
+1047 QRVYINKQNYFT
-1059 NIPPHIWEFKIGGYQ
+1059 DIPPHIWEFKIGGYQ

-1083 KNAKRQL
+1083 KNAKREL
-1090 STEEINHYQK
+1090 SAEEIIHYQK
-1100 IVISL
+1100 IVIAL
-1105 TETFRIM
+1105 TETLRLM
-1112 EEIDRIIPGF
+1112 QEIDIIIPGF
-1122 PII
+1122 PIE

>member
-1 LTLRNP
+1 
-7 TSTFSFSQLVGFRC
+7 
-21 RLTQPTNI
+21 
-29 LQLYAIIKRSLI
+29 
-41 NNYPGIMSDFNNYI
+41 MSDFNNYI

-109 LGYIEAKDIHVDLGK
+109 LGYIEAKDINIDLTK
-124 IQKTAQ
+124 IEKTPQ
-130 IKRYL
+130 LKRYL
-135 ESNIGYNLILTN
+135 ESNIGDNLILTN

-158 CEKTAQLADFKSGK
+158 CEKTAQLADLKSGK
-172 IILVNDLQPIREL
+172 IILINDLQPIREL

-220 SLEIETTT
+220 SLERETTT

-234 QETFKKLLLLDID
+234 KETFKKLLLLDID

-303 GTNSVS
+303 GTDSVS

-316 NLIEL
+316 NLIDL
-321 FNTINMTNILENF
+321 FNTIDMTNILENF

-347 YGTFLAAYESSLRKS
+347 YETFLAAYESSLRKS

-376 VRSVNDILV
+376 VRSVDDILDKV
-385 NEEIFDLEYG
+385 FDLEYG

-424 VAKYGVDK
+424 LTKFDIRQ
-432 WNSFLRDAKLLKRL
+432 WHNFLRGTRLLNRL

-459 HLKLGLLLGDL
+459 HLKLGLLLSDL
-470 GYKFAPAER
+470 GYDFAPEER
-479 LKIYLTNAL
+479 LKVYLTNAL
-488 EAGIKSGELIPGI
+488 EAGIKEGHLIPGI

-510 QAAKVKTEISVTV
+510 QAGKVKTEIPVMV
-523 VLGNPPYAVSSQNA
+523 VLGNPPYSVSSQNA

-549 YLADIEYTGSTW
+549 YLADIEYTGSAW

-613 QYQIENNA
+613 QYQL
-621 QNAGIIG
+621 QKTPKGYGIIG

-645 EELLKYFDRLYIMDL
+645 EELLKYFDTLYIMDL

-672 GNIDQNVFDIQQG
+672 GNVDQNVFDIQQG

-694 KDKPDYGSTAY
+694 KSEPDYFSTAY

-737 LDNVNW
+737 LDNIDW

-755 APKDFDYEDEYKK
+755 APKNLDYEDEYKR
-768 EWLLKDIFTKY
+768 ELSITDIFPIY
-779 ATGIE
+779 AAGVKTRRDNVCVDYDRE
-784 TGKDLYLVSFEKKSL
+784 T
-799 EDVIKDLI
+799 LI
-807 NPSTS
+807 NRFRDISINTN
-812 LLEIEQKYNI
+812 LEELKQKYNI
-822 KDTTGWPFSKKR
+822 KDTEYWSLEKAKLDIEQDEIESK
-834 TDLSKSSFNSFKMKL
+834 LLL
-849 YCYRPFDNRY
+849 YAYRPFDNRWVY
-859 IYFDEFL
+859 YNPKIIERGDSRKEL
-866 RRPHKDI
+866 MGH
-873 MVNLL
+873 LL
-878 HDNLTLMA
+878 KGNNIALL
-886 SRQQSEIGFYHI
+886 SCRQQVEPGFYHI
-898 FITNNLG
+898 FCSEILTEH
-905 DCNALSLN
+905 CTVSLK
-913 SRERNYYFPLYTY
+913 SREATYVFPLYIY
-926 PNTENKQTNLF
+926 PNTENNQTNLF

-955 LGKIPT
+955 LGKIPA

-1013 NLHLMKSDTL
+1013 NLHLMKSHTL
-1023 NNLMTTYQTIEDN
+1023 NNFMTTYQQIGDN
-1036 QVSEVTYNSEL
+1036 QITEVTYHSEL
-1047 QRVYINKQSYFT
+1047 ERVYINKQNYFT
-1059 NIPPHIWEFKIGGYQ
+1059 NIPQHIWEFKIGGYQ

-1083 KNAKRQL
+1083 KNAKREL
-1090 STEEINHYQK
+1090 STQEINHYQK

-1112 EEIDRIIPGF
+1112 QEIDQIIPHF
-1122 PII
+1122 PLK

>member
-1 LTLRNP
+1 
-7 TSTFSFSQLVGFRC
+7 
-21 RLTQPTNI
+21 
-29 LQLYAIIKRSLI
+29 
-41 NNYPGIMSDFNNYI
+41 MSDFNNYI

-74 KRLIEG
+74 KRLIED

-95 AGIPDLTIRKNERI
+95 AGIPDLTIRKNDRI
-109 LGYIEAKDIHVDLGK
+109 LGYIEAKDIHIDLGK

-135 ESNIGYNLILTN
+135 ESNIGDNLILTN
-147 YLEFRWYVNGE
+147 YLEFWWYVDGE
-158 CEKTAQLADFKSGK
+158 CEKTAKLADLEEGK
-172 IILVNDLQPIREL
+172 IILINNLQPIREL

-228 EELNRL
+228 EELNQL
-234 QETFKKLLLLDID
+234 KSTFKKLLLLDID

-275 EFAFNRTTASIYIT
+275 QFAFNRTTASIYIS
-289 DKIPFLKGLFDLVL
+289 DRIPFLKGLFDLVL
-303 GTNSVS
+303 GTDSVS

-316 NLIEL
+316 NLIDL
-321 FNTINMTNILENF
+321 FNTIDMTNILENF

-347 YGTFLAAYESSLRKS
+347 YETFLAAYESSLRKS

-376 VRSVNDILV
+376 VRSVDNILDQV
-385 NEEIFDLEYG
+385 FDLEYG

-424 VAKYGVDK
+424 VAKFDIRQ
-432 WNSFLRDAKLLKRL
+432 WNNFLRGARLLNRL

-470 GYKFAPAER
+470 GYKFVPEER
-479 LKIYLTNAL
+479 LKVYLTNAL
-488 EAGIKSGELIPGI
+488 EAGIKEGDLIPGI

-510 QAAKVKTEISVTV
+510 QAGKVKTEIPVMV
-523 VLGNPPYAVSSQNA
+523 VLGNPPYSVSSQNA

-549 YLADIEYTGSTW
+549 YLADVEYTGSAW

-588 GRVRLEGEKNIQPL
+588 GRVRLEKEKNIQPL

-613 QYQIENNA
+613 QYQI
-621 QNAGIIG
+621 QKTPQGYGIIG

-645 EELLKYFDRLYIMDL
+645 EELLKYFDTLYIMDL

-672 GNIDQNVFDIQQG
+672 GNVDQNVFDIQQG

-694 KDKPDYGSTAY
+694 KSEPDYFSTAY

-714 AKVLYYDLWGRRE
+714 AKVLYYDVWGRRE

-737 LDNVNW
+737 LDNINW

-755 APKDFDYEDEYKK
+755 APKNLDYEDEYNK
-768 EWLLKDIFTKY
+768 ELSINDIFPVY
-779 ATGIE
+779 AAGVKTRRDNVCVDYDRE
-784 TGKDLYLVSFEKKSL
+784 TLLNRFCDISINTNL
-799 EDVIKDLI
+799 EELK
-807 NPSTS
+807 
-812 LLEIEQKYNI
+812 EKYNI
-822 KDTTGWPFSKKR
+822 KDTEYWNLEKAKLDIKQDEIESK
-834 TDLSKSSFNSFKMKL
+834 LLL
-849 YCYRPFDNRY
+849 YAYRPFDNRWVY
-859 IYFDEFL
+859 YN
-866 RRPHKDI
+866 HKIIERGDSRKEL
-873 MVNLL
+873 MGHLL
-878 HDNLTLMA
+878 KGNNIALL
-886 SRQQSEIGFYHI
+886 SCRQQVEPGFYHI
-898 FITNNLG
+898 FCSEILTEH
-905 DCNALSLN
+905 CTVSLK
-913 SRERNYYFPLYTY
+913 SREATYVFPLYTY
-926 PNTENKQTNLF
+926 PNTENDQTNLF
-937 LEKTPNLSPKFLE
+937 IERTPNLSPTFLKT
-950 AIKEK
+950 IKEK

-961 PEQIFYYAYAIFHS
+961 PEKIFYYAYAIFHS

-993 PLTSNQNLFNSL
+993 PLTSNQKLFHEL

-1013 NLHLMKSDTL
+1013 NLHLMKSDILNTL
-1023 NNLMTTYQTIEDN
+1023 TTTYQAIGDN
-1036 QVSEVTYNSEL
+1036 QVTEVTYNSEL

-1059 NIPPHIWEFKIGGYQ
+1059 DIPPHIWEFKIGGYQ

-1083 KNAKRQL
+1083 KNANRKL
-1090 STEEINHYQK
+1090 SVEEINHYQK
-1100 IVISL
+1100 IVIAL
-1105 TETFRIM
+1105 TDTLRLM
-1112 EEIDRIIPGF
+1112 QEIDKIIPGF
-1122 PII
+1122 PIE

>member
-1 LTLRNP
+1 
-7 TSTFSFSQLVGFRC
+7 
-21 RLTQPTNI
+21 
-29 LQLYAIIKRSLI
+29 
-41 NNYPGIMSDFNNYI
+41 MSDFNNYI

-158 CEKTAQLADFKSGK
+158 CEKTAQLADLKSGE

-321 FNTINMTNILENF
+321 FNTIDMTNILENF

-347 YGTFLAAYESSLRKS
+347 YETFLAAYESSLRKS

-549 YLADIEYTGSTW
+549 YLADIEYTGSVW

-645 EELLKYFDRLYIMDL
+645 EELLKYFDTLYIMDL

-727 DKYKFLESAS
+727 DKYKFLESTS

-975 PTYRTRYAE
+975 PTYRTRYAG

-1013 NLHLMKSDTL
+1013 NLHLMKSNKL

>member
-1 LTLRNP
+1 
-7 TSTFSFSQLVGFRC
+7 
-21 RLTQPTNI
+21 
-29 LQLYAIIKRSLI
+29 
-41 NNYPGIMSDFNNYI
+41 MSDFNNYI

-74 KRLIEG
+74 KRLIED

-95 AGIPDLTIRKNERI
+95 AGIPDLTIRKNDRI
-109 LGYIEAKDIHVDLGK
+109 LGYIEAKDIHIDLGK

-135 ESNIGYNLILTN
+135 ESNIGDNLILTN
-147 YLEFRWYVNGE
+147 YLEFWWYVDGE
-158 CEKTAQLADFKSGK
+158 CEKTAKLADLEEGK
-172 IILVNDLQPIREL
+172 IILINNLQPIREL

-228 EELNRL
+228 EELNQL
-234 QETFKKLLLLDID
+234 KSTFKKLLLLDID

-275 EFAFNRTTASIYIT
+275 QFAFNRTTASIYIS
-289 DKIPFLKGLFDLVL
+289 DRIPFLKGLFDLVL
-303 GTNSVS
+303 GTDSVS

-316 NLIEL
+316 NLIDL
-321 FNTINMTNILENF
+321 FNTIDMTNILENF

-347 YGTFLAAYESSLRKS
+347 YETFLAAYESSLRKS

-376 VRSVNDILV
+376 VRSVDNILDKV
-385 NEEIFDLEYG
+385 FDLEYG

-424 VAKYGVDK
+424 VAKFDIRQ
-432 WNSFLRDAKLLKRL
+432 WNNFLRGARLLNRL

-470 GYKFAPAER
+470 GYKFVPEER
-479 LKIYLTNAL
+479 LKVYLTNAL
-488 EAGIKSGELIPGI
+488 EAGIKEGDLIPGI

-510 QAAKVKTEISVTV
+510 QAGKVKTEIPVMV
-523 VLGNPPYAVSSQNA
+523 VLGNPPYSVSSQNA

-549 YLADIEYTGSTW
+549 YLADVEYTGSAW

-588 GRVRLEGEKNIQPL
+588 GRVRLEKEKNIQPL

-613 QYQIENNA
+613 QYQI
-621 QNAGIIG
+621 QKTPKGYGIIG

-645 EELLKYFDRLYIMDL
+645 EELLKYFDTLYIMDL

-672 GNIDQNVFDIQQG
+672 GNVDQNVFDIQQG

-694 KDKPDYGSTAY
+694 KSEPDYFSTAY

-714 AKVLYYDLWGRRE
+714 AKVLYYDLWGSRE

-737 LDNVNW
+737 LDNINW

-755 APKDFDYEDEYKK
+755 APKNLDYEDEYNK
-768 EWLLKDIFTKY
+768 ELSINDIFPVY
-779 ATGIE
+779 AAGVKTRRDNVCVDYDRE
-784 TGKDLYLVSFEKKSL
+784 TLLNRFCDISINTNL
-799 EDVIKDLI
+799 EELK
-807 NPSTS
+807 
-812 LLEIEQKYNI
+812 EKYNI
-822 KDTTGWPFSKKR
+822 KDTEYWNLEKAKLDIKQDEIESK
-834 TDLSKSSFNSFKMKL
+834 LLL
-849 YCYRPFDNRY
+849 YAYRPFDNRWVY
-859 IYFDEFL
+859 YN
-866 RRPHKDI
+866 HKIIERGDSRKEL
-873 MVNLL
+873 MGHLL
-878 HDNLTLMA
+878 KGNNIALL
-886 SRQQSEIGFYHI
+886 SCRQQVEPGFYHI
-898 FITNNLG
+898 FCSEILTEH
-905 DCNALSLN
+905 CTVSLK
-913 SRERNYYFPLYTY
+913 SREATYVFPLYTY
-926 PNTENKQTNLF
+926 PNTENDQTNLF
-937 LEKTPNLSPKFLE
+937 IERTPNLSPTFLKT
-950 AIKEK
+950 IKEK

-961 PEQIFYYAYAIFHS
+961 PEKIFYYAYAIFHS

-993 PLTSNQNLFNSL
+993 PLTSNQKLFHEL

-1013 NLHLMKSDTL
+1013 NLHLMKSDKL
-1023 NNLMTTYQTIEDN
+1023 NNLITTYQTIGDN
-1036 QVSEVTYNSEL
+1036 QVTEVTYNSEL

-1059 NIPPHIWEFKIGGYQ
+1059 DIPPHIWEFKIGGYQ

-1083 KNAKRQL
+1083 KNANRKL
-1090 STEEINHYQK
+1090 SVEEINHYQK
-1100 IVISL
+1100 IVIAL
-1105 TETFRIM
+1105 TDTLRLM
-1112 EEIDRIIPGF
+1112 QEIDKIIPGF
-1122 PII
+1122 PIE

>member
-1 LTLRNP
+1 
-7 TSTFSFSQLVGFRC
+7 
-21 RLTQPTNI
+21 
-29 LQLYAIIKRSLI
+29 
-41 NNYPGIMSDFNNYI
+41 MSDFNNYI

-62 QRGGERSHYPSL
+62 QRGGERSHYPGL

-80 LMIGIN
+80 LMIGVN

-95 AGIPDLTIRKNERI
+95 AGIPDLTIRKNDRI
-109 LGYIEAKDIHVDLGK
+109 LGYIEAKDINIDVSKIGK
-124 IQKTAQ
+124 TPQL
-130 IKRYL
+130 KRYL

-147 YLEFRWYVNGE
+147 YLEFWWYVDGE
-158 CEKTAQLADFKSGK
+158 CEKTAKLADLEEGK

-228 EELNRL
+228 EELNQL
-234 QETFKKLLLLDID
+234 KSTFKKLLLLDID

-275 EFAFNRTTASIYIT
+275 QFAFNRTTASIYIS
-289 DKIPFLKGLFDLVL
+289 DRIPFLKGLFDLVL
-303 GTNSVS
+303 GTDSVS

-316 NLIEL
+316 NLIDL
-321 FNTINMTNILENF
+321 FNTIDMTNILENF

-347 YGTFLAAYESSLRKS
+347 YETFLAAYESSLRKS

-376 VRSVNDILV
+376 VRSVDNILDKV
-385 NEEIFDLEYG
+385 FDLEYG

-424 VAKYGVDK
+424 VAKFDIRQ
-432 WNSFLRDAKLLKRL
+432 WNNFLRGARLLNRL

-470 GYKFAPAER
+470 GYKFVPEER
-479 LKIYLTNAL
+479 LKVYLTNAL
-488 EAGIKSGELIPGI
+488 ETGIKEGDLIPGI

-510 QAAKVKTEISVTV
+510 QAGKVKTEIPVMV
-523 VLGNPPYAVSSQNA
+523 VLGNPPYSVSSQNA

-549 YLADIEYTGSTW
+549 YLADIEYTGSAW

-588 GRVRLEGEKNIQPL
+588 GRVRLEKEKNIQPL

-613 QYQIENNA
+613 QYQI
-621 QNAGIIG
+621 QKTPKGYGIIG

-645 EELLKYFDRLYIMDL
+645 EELLKYFDTLYIMDL

-672 GNIDQNVFDIQQG
+672 GNVDQNVFDIQQG

-694 KDKPDYGSTAY
+694 KSEPDYFSTAY

-714 AKVLYYDLWGRRE
+714 AKVLYYDVWGRRE

-737 LDNVNW
+737 LDNINW

-755 APKDFDYEDEYKK
+755 APKNLDYEDEYNK
-768 EWLLKDIFTKY
+768 ELSINDIFPVY
-779 ATGIE
+779 AAGVKTRRDNVCVDYDRE
-784 TGKDLYLVSFEKKSL
+784 TLLNRFCDISINTNL
-799 EDVIKDLI
+799 EELK
-807 NPSTS
+807 
-812 LLEIEQKYNI
+812 EKYNI
-822 KDTTGWPFSKKR
+822 KDTEYWNLEKAKLDIKQDEIESK
-834 TDLSKSSFNSFKMKL
+834 LLL
-849 YCYRPFDNRY
+849 YAYRPFDNRWVY
-859 IYFDEFL
+859 YN
-866 RRPHKDI
+866 HKIIERGDSRKEL
-873 MVNLL
+873 MGHLL
-878 HDNLTLMA
+878 KGNNIALL
-886 SRQQSEIGFYHI
+886 SCRQQVEPGFYHI
-898 FITNNLG
+898 FCSEILTEH
-905 DCNALSLN
+905 CTVSLK
-913 SRERNYYFPLYTY
+913 SREATYVFPLYTY
-926 PNTENKQTNLF
+926 PNTENDQTNLF
-937 LEKTPNLSPKFLE
+937 IERTPNLSPTFLKT
-950 AIKEK
+950 IKEK

-961 PEQIFYYAYAIFHS
+961 PEEIFYYAYAIFHS

-993 PLTSNQNLFNSL
+993 PLTSNQKLFHEL

-1013 NLHLMKSDTL
+1013 NLHLMKSDKLNTL
-1023 NNLMTTYQTIEDN
+1023 ITTYQAIGDN
-1036 QVSEVTYNSEL
+1036 QISEVTYNSEL

-1059 NIPPHIWEFKIGGYQ
+1059 DIPPHIWEFKIGGYQ

-1083 KNAKRQL
+1083 KNANRKL
-1090 STEEINHYQK
+1090 SVEEINHYQK
-1100 IVISL
+1100 IVIAL
-1105 TETFRIM
+1105 TDTLRLM
-1112 EEIDRIIPGF
+1112 QEIDKIIPGF
-1122 PII
+1122 PIE

>member
-1 LTLRNP
+1 
-7 TSTFSFSQLVGFRC
+7 
-21 RLTQPTNI
+21 
-29 LQLYAIIKRSLI
+29 
-41 NNYPGIMSDFNNYI
+41 MSDFNNYI
-55 QDLQENS
+55 QDLQENIK
-62 QRGGERSHYPSL
+62 RGGERSHYPSL

-80 LMIGIN
+80 LMIGVN

-95 AGIPDLTIRKNERI
+95 AGIPDLTIRKNDRI
-109 LGYIEAKDIHVDLGK
+109 LGYIEAKDIDIDLNK

-130 IKRYL
+130 LKRYL

-147 YLEFRWYVNGE
+147 YLEFWWYVDGE
-158 CEKTAQLADFKSGK
+158 CEKTAKLADLEQGE

-185 LQLFLNQKA
+185 LQSFLNQKA

-234 QETFKKLLLLDID
+234 KETFKKLLLLDID

-253 MYAQTIAY
+253 MYSQTIAY

-275 EFAFNRTTASIYIT
+275 QFAFNRTTASIYIS
-289 DKIPFLKGLFDLVL
+289 DRIPFLKGLFDLVL
-303 GTNSVS
+303 GTDSVS

-316 NLIEL
+316 NLIDL
-321 FNTINMTNILENF
+321 FNTIDMTNILENF
-334 GQETRTEDPVIHF
+334 GQETRTQDPVIHF
-347 YGTFLAAYESSLRKS
+347 YETFLAAYESSLRKS

-376 VRSVNDILV
+376 VRAVDDILDKV
-385 NEEIFDLEYG
+385 FDLQYG

-424 VAKYGVDK
+424 VAKFDIRQ
-432 WNSFLRDAKLLKRL
+432 WNNFLRGARLLNRL

-470 GYKFAPAER
+470 GYKFAPEER
-479 LKIYLTNAL
+479 LKVYLTNAL
-488 EAGIKSGELIPGI
+488 EEGIKEGDLIPGI

-510 QAAKVKTEISVTV
+510 QAGKVKTEIPVMV
-523 VLGNPPYAVSSQNA
+523 VLGNPPYSVSSQNA

-549 YLADIEYTGSTW
+549 YLADVEYTGLVW

-588 GRVRLEGEKNIQPL
+588 GRVRLEKEKNIQPL

-613 QYQIENNA
+613 QDQIQKNPKGY
-621 QNAGIIG
+621 GIIG

-645 EELLKYFDRLYIMDL
+645 EELLKYFDTLYIMDL
-660 HGNSLLKETTPE
+660 HGNSLLKETTPD

-694 KDKPDYGSTAY
+694 KSESDYFSTAY
-705 KSRDGVKEM
+705 KSRDGIKEM
-714 AKVLYYDLWGRRE
+714 AKVLYYDLWGSRE
-727 DKYKFLESAS
+727 EKYKFLESAS
-737 LDNVNW
+737 LDSVNW
-743 IEVKPTEPNYFF
+743 IELQPTEPNYFF
-755 APKDFDYEDEYKK
+755 APKDFDLATEYNQG
-768 EWLLKDIFTKY
+768 WNVTDIFPVNSTGVKTHRDHFVIDFDLEQLRKRIEDFRNLSIADSEIINKY
-779 ATGIE
+779 
-784 TGKDLYLVSFEKKSL
+784 SL
-799 EDVIKDLI
+799 ND
-807 NPSTS
+807 NPQWNISDRRTS
-812 LLEIEQKYNI
+812 LNSCEDWQKYFQI
-822 KDTTGWPFSKKR
+822 Y
-834 TDLSKSSFNSFKMKL
+834 L
-849 YCYRPFDNRY
+849 YRPFDFRY
-859 IYFDEFL
+859 YYNYEELVD
-866 RRPHKDI
+866 RPRKEVMYHMI
-873 MVNLL
+873 
-878 HDNLTLMA
+878 
-886 SRQQSEIGFYHI
+886 QQ
-898 FITNNLG
+898 NNLALVYMRQVALNDNYNHFIVS
-905 DCNALSLN
+905 DCIVDNRAFYSNKGTMSLA
-913 SRERNYYFPLYTY
+913 PLYIY

-961 PEQIFYYAYAIFHS
+961 PEEIFYYAYAIFHS

-993 PLTSNQNLFNSL
+993 PLTGNQKLFHEL

-1013 NLHLMKSDTL
+1013 NLHLMKSDILNTL
-1023 NNLMTTYQTIEDN
+1023 TTTYQTIGNN

-1047 QRVYINKQSYFT
+1047 QRVYINKESYFT
-1059 NIPPHIWEFKIGGYQ
+1059 DIPSHIWEFKIGGYQ

-1083 KNAKRQL
+1083 KNANRKL
-1090 STEEINHYQK
+1090 SIEEINHYQK
-1100 IVISL
+1100 IVIAL
-1105 TETFRIM
+1105 TETLRLM
-1112 EEIDRIIPGF
+1112 QEIDKIIPGF
-1122 PII
+1122 PIE

>member
-1 LTLRNP
+1 
-7 TSTFSFSQLVGFRC
+7 
-21 RLTQPTNI
+21 
-29 LQLYAIIKRSLI
+29 
-41 NNYPGIMSDFNNYI
+41 MSDFNNYI

-74 KRLIEG
+74 KRLIED

-95 AGIPDLTIRKNERI
+95 AGIPDLTIRKNDRI
-109 LGYIEAKDIHVDLGK
+109 LGYIEAKDIHIDLGK

-135 ESNIGYNLILTN
+135 ESNIGDNLILTN
-147 YLEFRWYVNGE
+147 YLEFWWYVDGE
-158 CEKTAQLADFKSGK
+158 CEKTAKLADLEEGK
-172 IILVNDLQPIREL
+172 IILINNLQPIREL

-228 EELNRL
+228 EELNQL
-234 QETFKKLLLLDID
+234 KSTFKKLLLLDID

-275 EFAFNRTTASIYIT
+275 QFAFNRTTASIYIS
-289 DKIPFLKGLFDLVL
+289 DRIPFLKGLFDLVL
-303 GTNSVS
+303 GTDSVS

-316 NLIEL
+316 NLIDL
-321 FNTINMTNILENF
+321 FNTIDMTNILENF

-347 YGTFLAAYESSLRKS
+347 YETFLAAYESSLRKS

-376 VRSVNDILV
+376 VRSVDNILDQV
-385 NEEIFDLEYG
+385 FDLEYG

-424 VAKYGVDK
+424 VAKFDIRQ
-432 WNSFLRDAKLLKRL
+432 WNNFLRGARLLNRL

-470 GYKFAPAER
+470 GYKFVPEER
-479 LKIYLTNAL
+479 LKVYLTNAL
-488 EAGIKSGELIPGI
+488 ETGIKEGDLIPGI

-510 QAAKVKTEISVTV
+510 QAGKVKTEIPVMV
-523 VLGNPPYAVSSQNA
+523 VLGNPPYSVSSQNA

-549 YLADIEYTGSTW
+549 YLADIEYTGSAW

-588 GRVRLEGEKNIQPL
+588 GRVRLEKEKNIQPL

-613 QYQIENNA
+613 QYQI
-621 QNAGIIG
+621 QKTPKGYGIIG

-645 EELLKYFDRLYIMDL
+645 EELLKYFDTLYIMDL

-672 GNIDQNVFDIQQG
+672 GNVDQNVFDIQQG

-694 KDKPDYGSTAY
+694 KSEPDYFSTAY

-714 AKVLYYDLWGRRE
+714 AKVLYYDVWGRRE

-737 LDNVNW
+737 LDNINW

-755 APKDFDYEDEYKK
+755 APKNLDYEDEYNK
-768 EWLLKDIFTKY
+768 ELSINDIFPVY
-779 ATGIE
+779 AAGVKTRRDNVCVDYDRE
-784 TGKDLYLVSFEKKSL
+784 TLLNRFCDISINTNL
-799 EDVIKDLI
+799 EELK
-807 NPSTS
+807 
-812 LLEIEQKYNI
+812 EKYNI
-822 KDTTGWPFSKKR
+822 KDTEYWNLEKAKLDIKQDEIESK
-834 TDLSKSSFNSFKMKL
+834 LLL
-849 YCYRPFDNRY
+849 YAYRPFDNRWVY
-859 IYFDEFL
+859 YN
-866 RRPHKDI
+866 HKIIERGDSRKEL
-873 MVNLL
+873 MGHLL
-878 HDNLTLMA
+878 KGNNIALL
-886 SRQQSEIGFYHI
+886 SCRQQVEPGFYHI
-898 FITNNLG
+898 FCSEILTEH
-905 DCNALSLN
+905 CTVSLK
-913 SRERNYYFPLYTY
+913 SREATYVFPLYTY
-926 PNTENKQTNLF
+926 PNTENDQTNLF
-937 LEKTPNLSPKFLE
+937 IERTPNLSPTFLKT
-950 AIKEK
+950 IKEK

-961 PEQIFYYAYAIFHS
+961 PEEIFYYAYAIFHS

-993 PLTSNQNLFNSL
+993 PLTSNQKLFHEL

-1013 NLHLMKSDTL
+1013 NLHLMKSDKLNTL
-1023 NNLMTTYQTIEDN
+1023 ITTYQTIGDN

-1059 NIPPHIWEFKIGGYQ
+1059 DIPPHIWEFKIGGYQ

-1083 KNAKRQL
+1083 KNANRKL
-1090 STEEINHYQK
+1090 SVEEINHYQK
-1100 IVISL
+1100 IVIAL
-1105 TETFRIM
+1105 TDTLRLM
-1112 EEIDRIIPGF
+1112 QEIDKIIPGF
-1122 PII
+1122 PIE

>member
-1 LTLRNP
+1 
-7 TSTFSFSQLVGFRC
+7 
-21 RLTQPTNI
+21 
-29 LQLYAIIKRSLI
+29 
-41 NNYPGIMSDFNNYI
+41 MSDFNNDINNYI
-55 QDLQENS
+55 QDLQENIKS
-62 QRGGERSHYPSL
+62 GGQSSHYPSL

-80 LMIGIN
+80 LMMGIN

-95 AGIPDLTIRKNERI
+95 AGIPDLTIRKNDRI
-109 LGYIEAKDIHVDLGK
+109 LGYIEAKDINIDLTK
-124 IQKTAQ
+124 IAKTPQ
-130 IKRYL
+130 LKRYL
-135 ESNIGYNLILTN
+135 ESNIGDNLILTN

-158 CEKTAQLADFKSGK
+158 CEKTAKIADLKSGK
-172 IILVNDLQPIREL
+172 IILVNDLQPIREI
-185 LQLFLNQKA
+185 LQLFLNQTA
-194 KDINNYYDLAKEMAA
+194 KDINNYDDLAKEMAA

-234 QETFKKLLLLDID
+234 KETFKKLLLLDID

-261 GLFTAKIGHAQNPG
+261 GLFTAKIGHVQNPG
-275 EFAFNRTTASIYIT
+275 QFTFNRTTAGIYIT
-289 DKIPFLKGLFDLVL
+289 DRIPFLKGFFDIVI
-303 GTNSVS
+303 NSDNVS
-309 KIHKSIE
+309 NIHQSIE
-316 NLIEL
+316 NLVEL
-321 FNTINMTNILENF
+321 LNTVDMTNILENF
-334 GQETRTEDPVIHF
+334 GRETRTEDPVLHF
-347 YGTFLAAYESSLRKS
+347 YETFLAAYESSLRKS

-459 HLKLGLLLGDL
+459 HLKLSLLLGDL
-470 GYKFAPAER
+470 GYKFAPEER

-523 VLGNPPYAVSSQNA
+523 VLGNPPYSVSSQNA

-549 YLADIEYTGSTW
+549 YLADIEYTGSAW

-588 GRVRLEGEKNIQPL
+588 AKVRLEGEKNIQPL

-645 EELLKYFDRLYIMDL
+645 EELLKYFDTLYIMDL

-672 GNIDQNVFDIQQG
+672 GNVDQNVFDIQQG

-714 AKVLYYDLWGRRE
+714 AKVLYYDVWGRRE
-727 DKYKFLESAS
+727 DKYNFLESAS
-737 LDNVNW
+737 LDNIDW

-755 APKDFDYEDEYKK
+755 APKNLDYEEEYQRD
-768 EWLLKDIFTKY
+768 LSINDIFPIY
-779 ATGIE
+779 AAGVKTRRDNVCVDYDRE
-784 TGKDLYLVSFEKKSL
+784 T
-799 EDVIKDLI
+799 LI
-807 NPSTS
+807 NRFHDISINTN
-812 LLEIEQKYNI
+812 LEELKQKYNI
-822 KDTTGWPFSKKR
+822 KDTEYWSLEKAKLDIKQDEIESK
-834 TDLSKSSFNSFKMKL
+834 LLL
-849 YCYRPFDNRY
+849 YAYRPFDNRWVY
-859 IYFDEFL
+859 YNPKIIERGDSRKEL
-866 RRPHKDI
+866 MGH
-873 MVNLL
+873 LL
-878 HDNLTLMA
+878 KGNNIALL
-886 SRQQSEIGFYHI
+886 SCRQQVEPGFHHIFCSEILTEHC
-898 FITNNLG
+898 TV
-905 DCNALSLN
+905 SLK
-913 SRERNYYFPLYTY
+913 SREATYVFPLYIY

-950 AIKEK
+950 AFKEK
-955 LGKIPT
+955 LGKIPA

-1013 NLHLMKSDTL
+1013 NLHLMKSDPI
-1023 NNLMTTYQTIEDN
+1023 NNFMTTYQQIGDN
-1036 QVSEVTYNSEL
+1036 QVSEVTYHSEL
-1047 QRVYINKQSYFT
+1047 QRVYINKESYFT
-1059 NIPPHIWEFKIGGYQ
+1059 DIPQHIWEFKIGGYQ

-1083 KNAKRQL
+1083 KNAKREL
-1090 STEEINHYQK
+1090 STQEINHYQK

-1112 EEIDRIIPGF
+1112 QEIDQIIPYF
-1122 PII
+1122 PLK

>member
-1 LTLRNP
+1 
-7 TSTFSFSQLVGFRC
+7 
-21 RLTQPTNI
+21 
-29 LQLYAIIKRSLI
+29 
-41 NNYPGIMSDFNNYI
+41 MSDFNNYI

-74 KRLIEG
+74 KRLIED

-95 AGIPDLTIRKNERI
+95 AGIPDLTIRKNDRI
-109 LGYIEAKDIHVDLGK
+109 LGYIEAKDIHIDLGK

-135 ESNIGYNLILTN
+135 ESNIGDNLILTN
-147 YLEFRWYVNGE
+147 YLEFWWYVDGE
-158 CEKTAQLADFKSGK
+158 CEKTAKLADLEEGK
-172 IILVNDLQPIREL
+172 IILINNLQPIREL

-228 EELNRL
+228 EELNQL
-234 QETFKKLLLLDID
+234 KSTFKKLLLLDID

-261 GLFTAKIGHAQNPG
+261 GLFTAKIGHAQNSG
-275 EFAFNRTTASIYIT
+275 QFAFNRTTASIYIS
-289 DKIPFLKGLFDLVL
+289 DRIPFLKGLFDLVL
-303 GTNSVS
+303 GTDSVS

-316 NLIEL
+316 NLIDL
-321 FNTINMTNILENF
+321 FNTIDMTNILENF

-347 YGTFLAAYESSLRKS
+347 YETFLAAYESSLRKS

-376 VRSVNDILV
+376 VRSVDNILDKV
-385 NEEIFDLEYG
+385 FDLEYG

-424 VAKYGVDK
+424 VAKFDIRQ
-432 WNSFLRDAKLLKRL
+432 WNNFLRGARLLNRL

-470 GYKFAPAER
+470 GYKFVPEER
-479 LKIYLTNAL
+479 LKVYLTNAL
-488 EAGIKSGELIPGI
+488 EAGIKEGDLIPGI

-510 QAAKVKTEISVTV
+510 QAGKVKTEIPVMV
-523 VLGNPPYAVSSQNA
+523 VLGNPPYSVSSQNA

-549 YLADIEYTGSTW
+549 YLADVEYTGSAW
-561 NRIYKT
+561 NRISKT

-588 GRVRLEGEKNIQPL
+588 GRVRLEKEKNIQPL

-613 QYQIENNA
+613 QYQI
-621 QNAGIIG
+621 QKTPKGYGIIG

-645 EELLKYFDRLYIMDL
+645 EELLKYFDTLYIMDL

-672 GNIDQNVFDIQQG
+672 GNVDQNVFDIQQG

-694 KDKPDYGSTAY
+694 KSEPDYFSTAY

-714 AKVLYYDLWGRRE
+714 AKVLYYDVWGRRE

-737 LDNVNW
+737 LDNINW

-755 APKDFDYEDEYKK
+755 APKNLDYEDEYNK
-768 EWLLKDIFTKY
+768 ELSINDIFPVY
-779 ATGIE
+779 AAGVKTRRDNVCVDYDRE
-784 TGKDLYLVSFEKKSL
+784 TLLNRFCDISINTNL
-799 EDVIKDLI
+799 EELK
-807 NPSTS
+807 
-812 LLEIEQKYNI
+812 EKYNI
-822 KDTTGWPFSKKR
+822 KDTEYWNLEKAKLDIKQDEIESK
-834 TDLSKSSFNSFKMKL
+834 LLL
-849 YCYRPFDNRY
+849 YAYRPFDNRWVY
-859 IYFDEFL
+859 YN
-866 RRPHKDI
+866 HKIIERGDSRKEL
-873 MVNLL
+873 MGHLL
-878 HDNLTLMA
+878 KGNNIALL
-886 SRQQSEIGFYHI
+886 SCRQQVEPGFYHI
-898 FITNNLG
+898 FCSEILTEH
-905 DCNALSLN
+905 CTVSLK
-913 SRERNYYFPLYTY
+913 SREATYVFPLYTY
-926 PNTENKQTNLF
+926 PNTENDQTNLF
-937 LEKTPNLSPKFLE
+937 IERTPNLSPTFLKT
-950 AIKEK
+950 IKEK

-961 PEQIFYYAYAIFHS
+961 PEKIFYYAYAIFHS

-993 PLTSNQNLFNSL
+993 PLTSNQKLFHEL

-1013 NLHLMKSDTL
+1013 NLHLMKSDKL
-1023 NNLMTTYQTIEDN
+1023 NNLITTYQTIGNN
-1036 QVSEVTYNSEL
+1036 QVTEVTYNSEL

-1059 NIPPHIWEFKIGGYQ
+1059 DIPPHIWEFKIGGYQ

-1083 KNAKRQL
+1083 KNANRKL
-1090 STEEINHYQK
+1090 SVEEINHYQK
-1100 IVISL
+1100 IVIAL
-1105 TETFRIM
+1105 TDTLRLM
-1112 EEIDRIIPGF
+1112 QEIDKIIPGF
-1122 PII
+1122 PIE

>member
-1 LTLRNP
+1 
-7 TSTFSFSQLVGFRC
+7 
-21 RLTQPTNI
+21 
-29 LQLYAIIKRSLI
+29 
-41 NNYPGIMSDFNNYI
+41 MSEFNNYI
-55 QDLQENS
+55 QDLQENIK
-62 QRGGERSHYPSL
+62 RGGERSHYPSL
-74 KRLIEG
+74 QRLIEG
-80 LMIGIN
+80 LMIGVN

-95 AGIPDLTIRKNERI
+95 AGIPDLTIRKNDRI
-109 LGYIEAKDIHVDLGK
+109 LGYIEAKDIHIDLGK

-135 ESNIGYNLILTN
+135 ESNIGDNLILTN
-147 YLEFRWYVNGE
+147 YLEFWWYVDGE
-158 CEKTAQLADFKSGK
+158 CEKTAKLADLEQGE
-172 IILVNDLQPIREL
+172 IILVNDLRPITEL
-185 LQLFLNQKA
+185 LQSFLNQKA

-234 QETFKKLLLLDID
+234 KETFKKLLLLDID

-253 MYAQTIAY
+253 MYSQTIAY

-275 EFAFNRTTASIYIT
+275 QFAFNRTTASIYIS
-289 DKIPFLKGLFDLVL
+289 DRIPFLKGLFDLVL
-303 GTNSVS
+303 GTDSVS

-316 NLIEL
+316 NLIDL
-321 FNTINMTNILENF
+321 FNTIDMTNILENF

-347 YGTFLAAYESSLRKS
+347 YETFLAAYESSLRKS

-376 VRSVNDILV
+376 VRSVDDILDKV
-385 NEEIFDLEYG
+385 FDLQYG

-424 VAKYGVDK
+424 VKKYGIDN
-432 WNSFLRDAKLLKRL
+432 WNSFLRDTKLVNRL

-470 GYKFAPAER
+470 GYKFAPEER
-479 LKIYLTNAL
+479 LKVYLTNAL
-488 EAGIKSGELIPGI
+488 EEGIKEGDLIPGI

-510 QAAKVKTEISVTV
+510 QAGKVKTEIPVMV
-523 VLGNPPYAVSSQNA
+523 VLGNPPYSVSSQNA

-549 YLADIEYTGSTW
+549 YLADVEYTGSAW

-588 GRVRLEGEKNIQPL
+588 GRVRLEKEKNIQPL

-613 QYQIENNA
+613 QDQIQKNPKGY
-621 QNAGIIG
+621 GIIG

-645 EELLKYFDRLYIMDL
+645 EELLKYFDTLYIMDL
-660 HGNSLLKETTPE
+660 HGNSLLKETTPD
-672 GNIDQNVFDIQQG
+672 GNVDQNVFDIQQG

-694 KDKPDYGSTAY
+694 KSDPDYFSTAY
-705 KSRDGVKEM
+705 KSRDGIKEM
-714 AKVLYYDLWGRRE
+714 AKVLYYDLWGSRE
-727 DKYKFLESAS
+727 DKYKFLESTS
-737 LDNVNW
+737 LDNVDW
-743 IEVKPTEPNYFF
+743 IELQPTEPNYFF
-755 APKDFDYEDEYKK
+755 TAINYSLDIEKEYQNY
-768 EWLLKDIFTKY
+768 WNIQDIFLVY
-779 ATGIE
+779 SNVIE
-784 TGKDLYLVSFEKKSL
+784 TGKDDVLISFDRNEIKEFVTQLSNPEILDQYISDIYKIADSPNWNFFKSRSL
-799 EDVIKDLI
+799 IVKNGIENDLI
-807 NPSTS
+807 QP
-812 LLEIEQKYNI
+812 IY
-822 KDTTGWPFSKKR
+822 
-834 TDLSKSSFNSFKMKL
+834 
-849 YCYRPFDNRY
+849 YRPFDIRFTY
-859 IYFDEFL
+859 YHSIL
-866 RRPHKDI
+866 RRMQEK
-873 MVNLL
+873 VLTNLIQ
-878 HDNLTLMA
+878 DNLGLLAMRQVA
-886 SRQQSEIGFYHI
+886 S
-898 FITNNLG
+898 G
-905 DCNALSLN
+905 DNQYTHFMVCNQIVDNRSFFSN
-913 SRERNYYFPLYTY
+913 RGRPSVFPLYTY

-961 PEQIFYYAYAIFHS
+961 PEEIFYYAYAIFHS

-993 PLTSNQNLFNSL
+993 PLTSNQKLFHEL

-1013 NLHLMKSDTL
+1013 NLHLMKSDKL
-1023 NNLMTTYQTIEDN
+1023 NNLITTYQTIGDN
-1036 QVSEVTYNSEL
+1036 QVTEVTYNSEL

-1059 NIPPHIWEFKIGGYQ
+1059 DIPPHIWEFKIGGYQ

-1083 KNAKRQL
+1083 KNANRKL
-1090 STEEINHYQK
+1090 SIEEINHYQK
-1100 IVISL
+1100 IVIAL
-1105 TETFRIM
+1105 TETLRLM
-1112 EEIDRIIPGF
+1112 QEIDRIIPGF
-1122 PII
+1122 PID